1 MLKMKKS
8 LIKILVMLAV
18 FAAIIL
24 ITNHVQAGS
33 IKLNSLDFQIQLNED
48 GSMDVTENWN
58 ARITNTNTMF
68 KDFYLDS
75 SKFKEITNVE
85 VYRVD
90 SGKQQKLT
98 QIDEEMYHVTK
109 NCYYGLPISGNKF
122 EIAWGVSVEGTETR
136 RYQVKYRV
144 IDAVK
149 TYSDCSELYWQL
161 VGTDNTIPVT
171 KLTGTIKLPKAVS
184 EKNNI
189 RGWAH
194 GPYNGN
200 ITVNQDNVYLEVEYL
215 DTGVMVEARVVT
227 LENLFTEN
235 KVTNIAKFNSILS
248 EEQKWAD
255 QANREREEYI
265 KEKENEERINKIVEV
280 VYVIANIVLSIFLIY
295 KLIKN
300 GIKASKMEKK
310 KMPEMDYFR
319 DIPNKQSSAGDAAYL
334 YYFRNGNFNKNISK
348 ILSATLLQ
356 LSLKKYIAFS
366 EDNTNS
372 KPQVRINILNNTE
385 QLEPLTKDENTVLS
399 LLKNVT
405 RETTEVG
412 EIATFTM
419 KEFEKYAKKH
429 CESFMAKIKSIEAD
443 VEKQQITMQNY
454 SEESKKQASKYVG
467 KATLYIVL
475 GLICIAIALIPGILL
490 IINAIPYFIMTSKT
504 IQLTDKGLEEK
515 AKWVGLKRYMEDF
528 SLLNEKE
535 VPDLKLWEKYLVFA
549 TAFGIADKV
558 LKQLKIRY
566 PELQNMDGYD
576 YAYMHM
582 LYHSSLNDSF
592 LNTLN
597 NSVNKVYMGGMS
609 AEAARSGYDGSNFSS
624 GGGFGGGFSG
634 GGGGRNGRKIS
645 RKKVAILIWL
655 LLKIKGDV
663 LLIYS
668 Q

>member
-1 MLKMKKS
+1 MKKS

-18 FAAIIL
+18 FAGIIL
-24 ITNHVQAGS
+24 ITNQVQAGS
-33 IKLNSLDFQIQLNED
+33 IRLNSLDFQIQLNED

-58 ARITNTNTMF
+58 ARITDTNTMF

-85 VYRVD
+85 VYRVE
-90 SGKQQKLT
+90 SGNRQKLT
-98 QIDEEMYHVTK
+98 QIDEEMYHITK

-122 EIAWGVSVEGTETR
+122 EIAWGVSVDGTETR
-136 RYQVKYRV
+136 SYQVKYKV

-161 VGTDNTIPVT
+161 VGTDNAIPVT
-171 KLTGTIKLPKAVS
+171 KLTATIKLPKAVS

-200 ITVNQDNVYLEVEYL
+200 ITVNQDNVYLEVDYL
-215 DTGVMVEARVVT
+215 DTEVMVETRVVT
-227 LENLFTEN
+227 LENLFTDN
-235 KVTNIAKFNSILS
+235 KVTNKAKFSSILS

-255 QANREREEYI
+255 KANKEREEYI
-265 KEKENEERINKIVEV
+265 NQKENEERINNIVEI
-280 VYVIANIVLSIFLIY
+280 VYIVATVALSIFLIY

-300 GIKASKMEKK
+300 GIKASKIEKK
-310 KMPEMDYFR
+310 KMPELDYFR
-319 DIPNKQSSAGDAAYL
+319 DIPNKQASAGDAAYL
-334 YYFRNGNFNKNISK
+334 YYFRKGNFSQNISK
-348 ILSATLLQ
+348 VLSATLLQ
-356 LSLKKYIAFS
+356 LSLKKYIVFS
-366 EDNTNS
+366 EDKTKS

-385 QLEPLTKDENTVLS
+385 QLEPLTEDEKTVLS
-399 LLKNVT
+399 ILKSVT
-405 RETTEVG
+405 RTTTQEG

-429 CESFMAKIKSIEAD
+429 CESFMEKIKSIETD
-443 VEKQQITMQNY
+443 VKKQQIEMQNY
-454 SEESKKQASKYVG
+454 SQEDEKTNSKHILRAWAYIIFGLMALSIIKNPILTILLCINCIPHFIIASK
-467 KATLYIVL
+467 
-475 GLICIAIALIPGILL
+475 
-490 IINAIPYFIMTSKT
+490 INP
-504 IQLTDKGLEEK
+504 LTTKGLEEK
-515 AKWVGLKRYMEDF
+515 AKWVGLKKYMEDF

-597 NSVNKVYMGGMS
+597 TSVNKVYMGGMS
-609 AEAARSGYDGSNFSS
+609 AEAARNGYDGSNFSS

-634 GGGGRNGRKIS
+634 GGGGRRRRRPEWAEDKP
-645 RKKVAILIWL
+645 
-655 LLKIKGDV
+655 
-663 LLIYS
+663 
-668 Q
+668 

>member
-200 ITVNQDNVYLEVEYL
+200 ITVNQDNVYLEVDYL
-215 DTGVMVEARVVT
+215 DTEVMVEARVVT

-235 KVTNIAKFNSILS
+235 KVINIAKLNSILS

-300 GIKASKMEKK
+300 GIKASKIEKK

-366 EDNTNS
+366 EDNTKS

-399 LLKNVT
+399 ILKNVT

-443 VEKQQITMQNY
+443 VENQQITMQNY

-504 IQLTDKGLEEK
+504 RQLTDKGLEEK

-634 GGGGRNGRKIS
+634 GGGGRRRRRPEWAEDK
-645 RKKVAILIWL
+645 L
-655 LLKIKGDV
+655 
-663 LLIYS
+663 
-668 Q
+668 

>member
-1 MLKMKKS
+1 M
-8 LIKILVMLAV
+8 
-18 FAAIIL
+18 
-24 ITNHVQAGS
+24 TNQVQAGS

-48 GSMDVTENWN
+48 GSMNVTENWN
-58 ARITNTNTMF
+58 ARITDTNTMF

-90 SGKQQKLT
+90 SGNRQKLT

-122 EIAWGVSVEGTETR
+122 EIAWGVSVDGTATR
-136 RYQVKYRV
+136 SYQIKYKV

-149 TYSDCSELYWQL
+149 TYTDCSELYWQL
-161 VGTDNTIPVT
+161 VGTDNAIPVT
-171 KLTGTIKLPKAVS
+171 KLTATIKLPKAVS

-200 ITVNQDNVYLEVEYL
+200 ITVNQDNVYLEVDYL

-235 KVTNIAKFNSILS
+235 KVTNIAKFSSILS

-255 QANREREEYI
+255 KANREREEYI
-265 KEKENEERINKIVEV
+265 KEKENEERIASIIEIV
-280 VYVIANIVLSIFLIY
+280 YIVATVALSIFLIY

-300 GIKASKMEKK
+300 GIKASKIEKK
-310 KMPEMDYFR
+310 RMPEMDYFR
-319 DIPNKQSSAGDAAYL
+319 DIPNKQASAGDAAYL
-334 YYFRNGNFNKNISK
+334 YYFRKGSFSKNISK
-348 ILSATLLQ
+348 VLSATLLQ

-366 EDNTNS
+366 EDKTKS
-372 KPQVRINILNNTE
+372 KPQVRINILNSTE
-385 QLEPLTKDENTVLS
+385 QLEPLTEDEKTVLGI
-399 LLKNVT
+399 LKSVT
-405 RETTEVG
+405 RNTTKEG
-412 EIATFTM
+412 EIATFTL
-419 KEFEKYAKKH
+419 KEFEKYAKKN
-429 CESFMAKIKSIEAD
+429 CESFMEKIKSIETD
-443 VEKQQITMQNY
+443 VKKQQIEMQNY
-454 SEESKKQASKYVG
+454 SQEDDKQNSKHVLRAWV
-467 KATLYIVL
+467 YIIF
-475 GLICIAIALIPGILL
+475 GLMALSIIKNPILTILL
-490 IINAIPYFIMTSKT
+490 CINCIPHFVIANK
-504 IQLTDKGLEEK
+504 INPLTTKGLEEK

-597 NSVNKVYMGGMS
+597 TSVNKVYMGGMS
-609 AEAARSGYDGSNFSS
+609 AEAARNGYDGSNFSS

-634 GGGGRNGRKIS
+634 GGGGRRRRRPEWAEDKP
-645 RKKVAILIWL
+645 
-655 LLKIKGDV
+655 
-663 LLIYS
+663 
-668 Q
+668 

>member
-1 MLKMKKS
+1 MKKN

-18 FAAIIL
+18 FAGIIL
-24 ITNHVQAGS
+24 VTNQVQAGS
-33 IKLNSLDFQIQLNED
+33 IRLNSLNFQIQLNED
-48 GSMDVTENWN
+48 GSMDVIENWN
-58 ARITNTNTMF
+58 ARIKNTNTMF
-68 KDFYLDS
+68 KDFYLNS

-90 SGKQQKLT
+90 SGNRQKLT

-109 NCYYGLPISGNKF
+109 DCYYGLPISGNKF
-122 EIAWGVSVEGTETR
+122 EIAWGASVNGTETR
-136 RYQVKYRV
+136 SYQIKYKV

-161 VGTDNTIPVT
+161 VGTDNAIPVT
-171 KLTGTIKLPKAVS
+171 KLTATIKLPKAVS

-200 ITVNQDNVYLEVEYL
+200 ISVNKDNIYLEVEYL
-215 DTGVMVEARVVT
+215 DSEVMVEARVIT
-227 LENLFTEN
+227 LENLFTKN
-235 KVTNIAKFNSILS
+235 KVTNTSKFSSILS

-265 KEKENEERINKIVEV
+265 KEKENEERIGKIVEV
-280 VYVIANIVLSIFLIY
+280 AYVIANIALGIFLVY

-300 GIKASKMEKK
+300 GIKASKIEKK
-310 KMPEMDYFR
+310 RMPKMDYFR
-319 DIPNKQSSAGDAAYL
+319 DIPNKQASAGDAAYL
-334 YYFRNGNFNKNISK
+334 YYFRRGSFNKNISK

-366 EDNTNS
+366 EDNTKS
-372 KPQVRINILNNTE
+372 KPQVRINILSRTE
-385 QLEPLTKDENTVLS
+385 QLEPLTEDEKTVLS
-399 LLKNVT
+399 ILKSVT
-405 RETTEVG
+405 RDTTKEG

-429 CESFMAKIKSIEAD
+429 CESFMSKIKSIETD
-443 VEKQQITMQNY
+443 VEKQQIAMQNY

-467 KATLYIVL
+467 KATIYIVL
-475 GLICIAIALIPGILL
+475 GIICMSIAPIIGILL
-490 IINAIPYFIMTSKT
+490 IINAIPYFIMTNKT
-504 IQLTDKGLEEK
+504 RQLTDKGLEEK

-566 PELQNMDGYD
+566 PELQNIDGYD

-582 LYHSSLNDSF
+582 LYHSSLNNSF

-597 NSVNKVYMGGMS
+597 TSVNKVYMGGMS
-609 AEAARSGYDGSNFSS
+609 AEAARNGYDGSNFSS

-634 GGGGRNGRKIS
+634 GGGGRRRRRPEWAEDKP
-645 RKKVAILIWL
+645 
-655 LLKIKGDV
+655 
-663 LLIYS
+663 
-668 Q
+668 

>member
-8 LIKILVMLAV
+8 LIKILVMLVV

-200 ITVNQDNVYLEVEYL
+200 ITVNQDNVYLEVDYL
-215 DTGVMVEARVVT
+215 DTEVMVEARVVT

-235 KVTNIAKFNSILS
+235 KVINIAKLNSILS

-300 GIKASKMEKK
+300 GIKASKIEKK

-366 EDNTNS
+366 EDNTKS

-399 LLKNVT
+399 ILKNVT

-504 IQLTDKGLEEK
+504 RQLTDKGLEEK

-634 GGGGRNGRKIS
+634 GGGGRRRRRPEWAEDK
-645 RKKVAILIWL
+645 L
-655 LLKIKGDV
+655 
-663 LLIYS
+663 
-668 Q
+668 

>member
-8 LIKILVMLAV
+8 LIKILVMLVV

-200 ITVNQDNVYLEVEYL
+200 ITVNQDNVYLEVDYL
-215 DTGVMVEARVVT
+215 DTEVMVEARVVT

-235 KVTNIAKFNSILS
+235 KVTNIAKLNSILS

-300 GIKASKMEKK
+300 GIKASKIEKK

-366 EDNTNS
+366 EDNTKS

-399 LLKNVT
+399 ILKNVT

-443 VEKQQITMQNY
+443 VENQQITMQNY

-504 IQLTDKGLEEK
+504 RQLTDKGLEEK

-634 GGGGRNGRKIS
+634 GGGGRRRRRPEWAEDK
-645 RKKVAILIWL
+645 L
-655 LLKIKGDV
+655 
-663 LLIYS
+663 
-668 Q
+668 

>member
-200 ITVNQDNVYLEVEYL
+200 ITVNQDNVYLEVDYL
-215 DTGVMVEARVVT
+215 DTEVMVEARVVT

-235 KVTNIAKFNSILS
+235 KVINIAKLNSILS

-366 EDNTNS
+366 EDNTKS

-399 LLKNVT
+399 ILKNVT

-443 VEKQQITMQNY
+443 VENQQITMQNY

-504 IQLTDKGLEEK
+504 RQLTDKGLEEK

-634 GGGGRNGRKIS
+634 GGGGRRRRRPEWAEDK
-645 RKKVAILIWL
+645 L
-655 LLKIKGDV
+655 
-663 LLIYS
+663 
-668 Q
+668 

>member
-1 MLKMKKS
+1 MKKN

-18 FAAIIL
+18 FAGIIL
-24 ITNHVQAGS
+24 VTNQVQAGS
-33 IKLNSLDFQIQLNED
+33 IRLNSLDFQIQLNED
-48 GSMDVTENWN
+48 GSMDVTENWK
-58 ARITNTNTMF
+58 ARITDTNTMF

-90 SGKQQKLT
+90 SGNRQKLT
-98 QIDEEMYHVTK
+98 KINEEMYHVTK

-122 EIAWGVSVEGTETR
+122 EIAWGVSVNGTETR
-136 RYQVKYRV
+136 SYQIKYKV

-161 VGTDNTIPVT
+161 VGTDNAIPVT
-171 KLTGTIKLPKAVS
+171 KLTATIKLPKAVS

-200 ITVNQDNVYLEVEYL
+200 ITVNQDNVYLEVDYL
-215 DTGVMVEARVVT
+215 NTGVMVEARVVT
-227 LENLFTEN
+227 LENLFTKN
-235 KVTNIAKFNSILS
+235 KVTNITKFNSILS

-255 QANREREEYI
+255 QANNEREEYI
-265 KEKENEERINKIVEV
+265 RYNEEKTRIGEIINTVYTIVTIV
-280 VYVIANIVLSIFLIY
+280 VCIFLIY
-295 KLIKN
+295 ILIRN
-300 GIKASKMEKK
+300 GIKANKIEKR

-319 DIPNKQSSAGDAAYL
+319 DIPNKQASAGDAAYL
-334 YYFRNGNFNKNISK
+334 YYFRNGNFYRSISK

-366 EDNTNS
+366 EDKTKS

-385 QLEPLTKDENTVLS
+385 QLEPLTNDENTVLS
-399 LLKNVT
+399 ILKSVA
-405 RETTEVG
+405 RDTTKEG

-429 CESFMAKIKSIEAD
+429 CESFMSKIKSIETN
-443 VEKQQITMQNY
+443 VEKQQIAMQNY
-454 SEESKKQASKYVG
+454 SKEDSKQSSKHLLRAVE
-467 KATLYIVL
+467 YITFGV
-475 GLICIAIALIPGILL
+475 IALIAIGNPIIAILL
-490 IINAIPYFIMTSKT
+490 CINCIPHFISYNK
-504 IQLTDKGLEEK
+504 INPLTDKGLEEK

-535 VPDLKLWEKYLVFA
+535 VPDLKLWERYLVFA

-558 LKQLKIRY
+558 LKQLKIKY

-582 LYHSSLNDSF
+582 LYHSSLNNSF

-597 NSVNKVYMGGMS
+597 TSVNKVYMGGMS

-624 GGGFGGGFSG
+624 GGGSGGGFSG
-634 GGGGRNGRKIS
+634 GGGGRRRRRPEWVEDKPQ
-645 RKKVAILIWL
+645 KK
-655 LLKIKGDV
+655 
-663 LLIYS
+663 
-668 Q
+668 

>member
-1 MLKMKKS
+1 MKKS

-18 FAAIIL
+18 FCGIIL
-24 ITNHVQAGS
+24 IANQVQAGS
-33 IKLNSLDFQIQLNED
+33 IKLNNLDFQIQLNED

-58 ARITNTNTMF
+58 ARITDTNTMF

-85 VYRVD
+85 VYRVN
-90 SGKQQKLT
+90 SGGTQKLT
-98 QIDEEMYHVTK
+98 KINEEMYHVTK

-122 EIAWGVSVEGTETR
+122 EIAWGVSVDGTETR
-136 RYQVKYRV
+136 KYQIKYKV
-144 IDAVK
+144 VDAIK
-149 TYSDCSELYWQL
+149 TYTDCSELYWQL
-161 VGTDNTIPVT
+161 VGTDNAIPVT
-171 KLTGTIKLPKAVS
+171 KLTATIKLPKAVS

-200 ITVNQDNVYLEVEYL
+200 ITVNTNNVYLEVEYL
-215 DTGVMVEARVVT
+215 DTKTMVEARVVT
-227 LENLFTEN
+227 LENIFTKN
-235 KVTNIAKFNSILS
+235 KVTNVSKFNSILS

-265 KEKENEERINKIVEV
+265 KEKENEERIAKIIGII
-280 VYVIANIVLSIFLIY
+280 YVIATIALTIFLIY

-300 GIKASKMEKK
+300 GVKASKIEKR

-319 DIPNKQSSAGDAAYL
+319 DIPNKQASAGDAAFL
-334 YYFRNGNFNKNISK
+334 YYFKKGSFSGNISK
-348 ILSATLLQ
+348 VLSATLLQ
-356 LSLKKYIAFS
+356 LALKKYITFS
-366 EDNTNS
+366 EDNTKL
-372 KPQVRINILNNTE
+372 KPQVRINILETTNNME
-385 QLEPLTKDENTVLS
+385 ALTRDEKAVYEI
-399 LLKNVT
+399 LLKVSKDN
-405 RETTEVG
+405 
-412 EIATFTM
+412 TFTM

-429 CESFMAKIKSIEAD
+429 CESFMSKVKSIETK
-443 VEKQQITMQNY
+443 VKTQQKEMQNY
-454 SEESKKQASKYVG
+454 SEEDAEKASKHNG
-467 KATLYIVL
+467 KAILYIVF
-475 GLICIAIALIPGILL
+475 GVFCIGIVPIPAILL
-490 IINAIPYFIMTSKT
+490 IINSIPHFVMANKT
-504 IQLTDKGLEEK
+504 VALTDKGLEEK
-515 AKWVGLKRYMEDF
+515 AKWLGLKKYMEDF

-558 LKQLKIRY
+558 LKQLKIKY

-576 YAYMHM
+576 YAYMYM
-582 LYHSSLNDSF
+582 LYNSSLNNSF

-597 NSVNKVYMGGMS
+597 TSVNKVYMGGMS
-609 AEAARSGYDGSNFSS
+609 AEAAKNYDGGNYSS

-634 GGGGRNGRKIS
+634 GGGGRRRRRPEWAEDKP
-645 RKKVAILIWL
+645 KKVAILIWL

>member
-1 MLKMKKS
+1 MKKN
-8 LIKILVMLAV
+8 LIKILVMLAI
-18 FAAIIL
+18 FAGIIL
-24 ITNHVQAGS
+24 VTNQVQAGS
-33 IKLNSLDFQIQLNED
+33 IRLNSLNFQIQLNED
-48 GSMDVTENWN
+48 GSMDVIENWN
-58 ARITNTNTMF
+58 ARITDTNTMF

-75 SKFKEITNVE
+75 SKFKEITNIE

-90 SGKQQKLT
+90 SGNRQKLT

-122 EIAWGVSVEGTETR
+122 EIAWGVSVNGTETR
-136 RYQVKYRV
+136 SYQIKYKV

-161 VGTDNTIPVT
+161 VGTDNAIPVT
-171 KLTGTIKLPKAVS
+171 KLTATIKLPKAVS

-200 ITVNQDNVYLEVEYL
+200 ISVNKDNIYLEVEYL
-215 DTGVMVEARVVT
+215 DSGVMVEARVIT
-227 LENLFTEN
+227 LENLFTKN
-235 KVTNIAKFNSILS
+235 KVTNTAKFSSILS

-265 KEKENEERINKIVEV
+265 KEKENEERIEKIVEV
-280 VYVIANIVLSIFLIY
+280 VYVIANIALGIFLVY

-300 GIKASKMEKK
+300 GIKASKIEKK
-310 KMPEMDYFR
+310 RMPEMDYFR
-319 DIPNKQSSAGDAAYL
+319 DIPNKQASAGDAAYL
-334 YYFRNGNFNKNISK
+334 YYFRRGSFNKNISK

-366 EDNTNS
+366 EDNTKS
-372 KPQVRINILNNTE
+372 KPQVRINILNSTE
-385 QLEPLTKDENTVLS
+385 QLEPLTEDEKTVLGI
-399 LLKNVT
+399 LKSVT
-405 RETTEVG
+405 RDTTKEG
-412 EIATFTM
+412 KIATFTM

-429 CESFMAKIKSIEAD
+429 CESFMSKIKSIETD
-443 VEKQQITMQNY
+443 VEKQQIAMQNY

-467 KATLYIVL
+467 KSTIYIVL
-475 GLICIAIALIPGILL
+475 GIICMLIAPIIGILL
-490 IINAIPYFIMTSKT
+490 IINAIPYFIMTNKT
-504 IQLTDKGLEEK
+504 RQLTDKGLEEK

-549 TAFGIADKV
+549 TAFGIANKV

-566 PELQNMDGYD
+566 PELQNIDGYD

-582 LYHSSLNDSF
+582 LYHSSLNNSF

-597 NSVNKVYMGGMS
+597 TSVNKVYMGGMS
-609 AEAARSGYDGSNFSS
+609 AEAARNGYDGSNFSS

-634 GGGGRNGRKIS
+634 GGGGRRRRRPEWAEDKP
-645 RKKVAILIWL
+645 
-655 LLKIKGDV
+655 
-663 LLIYS
+663 
-668 Q
+668 